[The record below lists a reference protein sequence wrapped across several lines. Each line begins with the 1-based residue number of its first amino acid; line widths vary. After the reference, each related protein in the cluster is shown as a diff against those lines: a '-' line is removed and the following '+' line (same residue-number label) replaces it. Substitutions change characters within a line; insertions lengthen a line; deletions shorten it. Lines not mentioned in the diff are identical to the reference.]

1 MNTEVQHEGQ
11 ENTTVLSD
19 FSNGTLF
26 SEHPLFSNDT
36 RAIQMLLYYDDVN
49 VCNLQTNKPH
59 KMCLFYYQMANL
71 IPLHH
76 SKITSIKLFAVCA
89 YKTFKKYKEVAME
102 KLLQPL
108 VYDKKLLGRDDGYI
122 FTIRNLGKVVFRG
135 AVLAFLA
142 DTPASHAAGG
152 FKEGVGGVRWKCR
165 HCMANFETIQKY
177 FEEDMF
183 HLRDH
188 DDHEEQLHD
197 IENAPSQYLKSYFSK
212 EYGINQRSVLSD
224 LPYFNVTQQLPQ
236 DIMHIFLEGIL
247 QYKIKLLFSY
257 LMKTQEVIAL
267 DELNHAIKHFP
278 LGYTDAKNRPI
289 VMKHG
294 DLKMKSSTN
303 LRQMASTMWLL
314 S

>member
-1 MNTEVQHEGQ
+1 MGRHRKVCKRKNKKKIVEVEDTFHCLPILQSLQQQHSSPRIFQMVMNTEVQHEGQ

-108 VYDKKLLGRDDGYI
+108 VYDMKLLGRDDGYI

-152 FKEGVGGVRWKCR
+152 FKEGVGGVR
-165 HCMANFETIQKY
+165 
-177 FEEDMF
+177 
-183 HLRDH
+183 
-188 DDHEEQLHD
+188 
-197 IENAPSQYLKSYFSK
+197 
-212 EYGINQRSVLSD
+212 
-224 LPYFNVTQQLPQ
+224 
-236 DIMHIFLEGIL
+236 
-247 QYKIKLLFSY
+247 
-257 LMKTQEVIAL
+257 
-267 DELNHAIKHFP
+267 
-278 LGYTDAKNRPI
+278 
-289 VMKHG
+289 
-294 DLKMKSSTN
+294 
-303 LRQMASTMWLL
+303 
-314 S
+314 